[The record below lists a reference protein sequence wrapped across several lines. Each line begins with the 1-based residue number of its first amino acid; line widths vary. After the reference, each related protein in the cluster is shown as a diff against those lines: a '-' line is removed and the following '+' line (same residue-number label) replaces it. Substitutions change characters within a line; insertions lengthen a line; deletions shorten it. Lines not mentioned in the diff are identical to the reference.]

1 MDPPKS
7 ISFLSGRQCH
17 KVFKSFICFKYEP
30 IHIKLQ
36 KALRQNRTRILSPP
50 LKTESISHF
59 LFSFWSKQAIALSSG
74 KAKLGKMV
82 QRKTCQAIE
91 SNSFQPET
99 RFGQE
104 NLKILGPEMVMMKRT
119 KPKRKL
125 IDSSVSPSG
134 KPQSPPKK
142 HDLVVK
148 GTCMPP
154 NYMKG
159 TSSSEARFNLSK
171 NQKNQTGLKHDSRYG
186 VNKERSNKKLSS
198 RIVRGFTKAPSFK
211 RCSQRATCSSTLKDS
226 KFPEYLMLNHDGT
239 DDEVSGTSVLRVCP
253 YKYCS
258 LNGHLHSQYP
268 PLKSFL
274 SARRRSLKSQKSVK
288 MEGPKEDF
296 VGMYVEEKKE
306 CENGNRGT
314 CEVDVETQI
323 SETVS
328 LGAPR
333 SETDSDEYS
342 DSAEMVRFSEGDH
355 GTELQESDFEET
367 LVDDDSVKNI
377 QETCEVDDYSD
388 SGEMVMMFS
397 DGGHGNEL
405 RESDLE
411 KAIIVDDDSVEE
423 IQETCEVDDY
433 PDNAEMVMFLEGD
446 HDMEL
451 KASDL
456 EDTLVD
462 DSVKQ
467 IEEKANID
475 EEVIGIMKNSE
486 AENASEDDDD
496 VYGEDTQKD
505 KAEDCKEESQ
515 DQIEETAKVPFN
527 RTRKSCNEEEES
539 DETIS
544 WNIVKCK
551 KPVAETEDLRGF
563 NPREPNY
570 LPVVADEDTE
580 KVDLKHQDMDERRNS
595 EDWMFD
601 YALQR
606 AVTKLSSA
614 RKRKVALL
622 VEAFETVQP
631 VMPHG
636 REPAP
641 VLSYGRHL
649 QTWK

>member
-1 MDPPKS
+1 
-7 ISFLSGRQCH
+7 
-17 KVFKSFICFKYEP
+17 
-30 IHIKLQ
+30 
-36 KALRQNRTRILSPP
+36 
-50 LKTESISHF
+50 
-59 LFSFWSKQAIALSSG
+59 
-74 KAKLGKMV
+74 MV

-91 SNSFQPET
+91 SNNPQPET

-104 NLKILGPEMVMMKRT
+104 HLKILGPEMMMMKRT

-125 IDSSVSPSG
+125 KDNSVSPSG
-134 KPQSPPKK
+134 KTQSPPKK
-142 HDLVVK
+142 HDLGVK
-148 GTCMPP
+148 GTCMSP

-171 NQKNQTGLKHDSRYG
+171 NQKNQTGSKHDSRYG

-226 KFPEYLMLNHDGT
+226 KFPEYLMLNHGET
-239 DDEVSGTSVLRVCP
+239 DDEVSGTSVLKVCP

-258 LNGHLHSQYP
+258 LNGHLHAQYP
-268 PLKSFL
+268 PLKSFI
-274 SARRRSLKSQKSVK
+274 SSRRRSLKSQKSVK
-288 MEGPKEDF
+288 MEAPKEDF
-296 VGMYVEEKKE
+296 VEMYAEEKKE
-306 CENGNRGT
+306 CENGNGGA

-328 LGAPR
+328 VGAPR

-342 DSAEMVRFSEGDH
+342 DSAEMVVKFSEGDD
-355 GTELQESDFEET
+355 GIELKESDFEET
-367 LVDDDSVKNI
+367 LVDDDSVKNT
-377 QETCEVDDYSD
+377 QETCEVDDHSD
-388 SGEMVMMFS
+388 SVEMVMFS
-397 DGGHGNEL
+397 EGGHGIEL
-405 RESDLE
+405 RGSDLE
-411 KAIIVDDDSVEE
+411 KVIVDDDSVEE

-433 PDNAEMVMFLEGD
+433 PDNAEMVVLLEGD
-446 HDMEL
+446 HDM
-451 KASDL
+451 

-467 IEEKANID
+467 IQEKANRD
-475 EEVIGIMKNSE
+475 EEVMGMMKNSE
-486 AENASEDDDD
+486 ADNASEDDND
-496 VYGEDTQKD
+496 VAGEDT
-505 KAEDCKEESQ
+505 AEDCKEESQ

-527 RTRKSCNEEEES
+527 RTVKSCNQEEES

-544 WNIVKCK
+544 WKIIKCK

-570 LPVVADEDTE
+570 LPVVADADTE

-622 VEAFETVQP
+622 VEAFETV
-631 VMPHG
+631 PHG

-649 QTWK
+649 QTCN